1 MELRRTLQLTLGSG
15 YFVDNLKTPQVFFLR
30 PPWRPAY
37 IWPSLWLWKDISL
50 SWNLF
55 SEWRTSEIIGRK
67 WVGGFS
73 IQCLGVWDHLCSSPS
88 REFCSLSA
96 SHFQIISC
104 WKLSIIKTPFSRKST
119 RTKVTLRL
127 VELNQTYG
135 WKSILLFLLLKDLDL
150 EEDTMTNIST
160 SQGLIQ
166 LMVKDSRPFQVT
178 GYTLL
183 PTIKFA
189 DFRSN
194 GTYITVISVQRQTV
208 SMMDDSDR
216 YMLCGYISFSTQS
229 SRS

>member
-1 MELRRTLQLTLGSG
+1 MK
-15 YFVDNLKTPQVFFLR
+15 VN
-30 PPWRPAY
+30 
-37 IWPSLWLWKDISL
+37 
-50 SWNLF
+50 
-55 SEWRTSEIIGRK
+55 
-67 WVGGFS
+67 
-73 IQCLGVWDHLCSSPS
+73 
-88 REFCSLSA
+88 
-96 SHFQIISC
+96 
-104 WKLSIIKTPFSRKST
+104 PF
-119 RTKVTLRL
+119 
-127 VELNQTYG
+127 
-135 WKSILLFLLLKDLDL
+135 FLLLKDLDL

-194 GTYITVISVQRQTV
+194 GTYITVMSVQRQTV
-208 SMMDDSDR
+208 SMMDDSNR

>member
-1 MELRRTLQLTLGSG
+1 M
-15 YFVDNLKTPQVFFLR
+15 TPQLFFLR

-67 WVGGFS
+67 RAGGFS

-119 RTKVTLRL
+119 RTKVTLRW
-127 VELNQTYG
+127 VEINQTCG
-135 WKSILLFLLLKDLDL
+135 WKSILFFFFVTF
-150 EEDTMTNIST
+150 E
-160 SQGLIQ
+160 G
-166 LMVKDSRPFQVT
+166 SRFRGGHHDKHQHQP
-178 GYTLL
+178 GAN
-183 PTIKFA
+183 PA
-189 DFRSN
+189 DGEGQSAFPSDWLHSPSN
-194 GTYITVISVQRQTV
+194 NQICRLQK
-208 SMMDDSDR
+208 
-216 YMLCGYISFSTQS
+216 
-229 SRS
+229 